1 MHRNSASEEDD
12 WDIDQYFLPGGIL
25 DPDASERA
33 SESRNQRL
41 TFMAAA
47 TTNGLNESILPE
59 TAPSSYGSSHL
70 STLPVP
76 VPQNL
81 SLPSNP
87 WNTSSPSRIVPL
99 PAETNARFSEEG
111 STTKSLD
118 SLVGSLDAIN
128 DKPAPPWKSSIPSL
142 SYLDDIVTHRGPAS
156 EASAADDGLI
166 PPEPAH
172 RSIVVPP
179 PGFEAVDRKSHVLQ
193 QWVLSPPTLSIP
205 PIPSAQRADGALL
218 ANVSHSIERTITQD
232 SWFSTQSKNDSES
245 GADLTNEETNNVTTE
260 SKPSLNETNSGE
272 LGNQVNAE
280 ASASVLAFSDEAT
293 AASLLASRPSDQTK
307 LQQVIVSP
315 AHAAF
320 AIGSKP
326 ATIEPST
333 TMTESLAPLQGYDD
347 GNNSSA
353 QRLNNLRSPPNNR
366 RKGRIDDI
374 RAPPLADERRV
385 DIEQPNISAVHDD
398 PDCQPHTF
406 AGTESTATSDAP
418 TYKSL
423 RRRGR
428 KQNIERPDRETTTP
442 ALMNNTHVA
451 PNIPAEEPPHENDHD
466 RKHQLERTQLRPV
479 ASNSLSGDTITGL
492 GSRTYRT
499 LTAIS
504 DVYGAAQFRQSI
516 EWMRAM
522 LLYLWKYAYVIV
534 MGLMSIIA
542 LAVDEAAVG
551 PYLHDVLDP
560 LRVNLRTDG
569 PPATPSSLLC
579 YVGFGLVPV
588 VCDWVMEHAD
598 FPHLTPHVISH
609 VVLYLLCSL
618 DRRPNDIEVAVSPR
632 RGKPAAFG
640 GNSSSGSKPFFG
652 QQCSLDDDRPKLSYN
667 LSIWMLRTIRLSLP
681 LNFLLDGFSDSNA
694 SFMTVRSSFRLTQ
707 AYTLALT
714 KKSLLLSP
722 VAWIGW
728 SLQILI
734 ATYIPAG
741 YLLNAFLFVVGMAT
755 IRLVDTL
762 QVIVNK

>member
-47 TTNGLNESILPE
+47 ATTNGLNEGILPE

-70 STLPVP
+70 STLSVS

-87 WNTSSPSRIVPL
+87 WNISSPSRIVPL
-99 PAETNARFSEEG
+99 PAESNARLSEEG
-111 STTKSLD
+111 SRINCLD
-118 SLVGSLDAIN
+118 SFVGSSDTIN
-128 DKPAPPWKSSIPSL
+128 DKTDPPWKSSIPSL
-142 SYLDDIVTHRGPAS
+142 SYLDDIVSGRSPAL
-156 EASAADDGLI
+156 EASAANDGLI
-166 PPEPAH
+166 PPDPVH
-172 RSIVVPP
+172 RTIVVPP
-179 PGFEAVDRKSHVLQ
+179 PGFESVDRKSHVLQ
-193 QWVLSPPTLSIP
+193 QWVLSPPALSIP
-205 PIPSAQRADGALL
+205 PIPSAQRTDAALL
-218 ANVSHSIERTITQD
+218 GSPESDSIERTITQD
-232 SWFSTQSKNDSES
+232 SWFSTPSKNDSES
-245 GADLTNEETNNVTTE
+245 GADLTNEEANNVTTE
-260 SKPSLNETNSGE
+260 SKPPLNETNGGE
-272 LGNQVNAE
+272 LENEVNAE
-280 ASASVLAFSDEAT
+280 SSVSV
-293 AASLLASRPSDQTK
+293 PTK
-307 LQQVIVSP
+307 IQQAVVSP
-315 AHAAF
+315 VHAAF
-320 AIGSKP
+320 AEVAKP
-326 ATIEPST
+326 DTMEAPTTI
-333 TMTESLAPLQGYDD
+333 TESLAPSQGYD
-347 GNNSSA
+347 NNSSA
-353 QRLNNLRSPPNNR
+353 KHLNNQRSPPNYR
-366 RKGRIDDI
+366 RKGRIDGI
-374 RAPPLADERRV
+374 RTPSSADERHV
-385 DIEQPNISAVHDD
+385 DSGQPSTTAVHDD
-398 PDCQPHTF
+398 SDCQPYTSV
-406 AGTESTATSDAP
+406 GTESTATSDPP

-428 KQNIERPDRETTTP
+428 KQNLERPHPVIAPT
-442 ALMNNTHVA
+442 LMNNTNVA
-451 PNIPAEEPPHENDHD
+451 ADLPAEKQQHENDHD
-466 RKHQLERTQLRPV
+466 RTHQLERTQLRTV
-479 ASNSLSGDTITGL
+479 ASNSLSGDTISGL
-492 GSRTYRT
+492 GSLTYRT
-499 LTAIS
+499 LAAIS
-504 DVYGAAQFRQSI
+504 VVYGAAQFRQSI
-516 EWMRAM
+516 EWMRAI

-534 MGLMSIIA
+534 MGLMSIIT

-551 PYLHDVLDP
+551 PYLHDLLDP
-560 LRVNLRTDG
+560 LRVNLRSDG
-569 PPATPSSLLC
+569 PQATPSSLLC

-588 VCDWVMEHAD
+588 VCDLVMEHAD
-598 FPHLTPHVISH
+598 FPHFTPHIISH
-609 VVLYLLCSL
+609 VILYFLCSL

-640 GNSSSGSKPFFG
+640 GNSNSGSKPYFG

-728 SLQILI
+728 SLQILF

-741 YLLNAFLFVVGMAT
+741 YLLNTFLFVVGMAA

-762 QVIVNK
+762 QAIVSK